1 MGPYLASPN
10 KDKHAE
16 DFNTDKVSDFSDSF
30 SLQTGRGFLKIC
42 SGEIE
47 TVYLSF
53 SFI

>member
-16 DFNTDKVSDFSDSF
+16 DFNEEKVSNFFDSF
-30 SLQTGRGFLKIC
+30 SYQTGRGFLKFS